1 MLVIELMSIN
11 KDITESIG
19 RTPYSAVKGAVVGES
34 TTSQITVKS
43 KAPFDRG
50 EYVIIGEGDEA
61 ILGWVEESIS
71 RNDLVEHVVD
81 VDSELSQIALAD
93 LNDGEYTEFY
103 AKVRLL
109 SLLKSIIKEGKVV
122 PPRRAPLPGTTVKKA
137 DDNTLKQIFTKDGD
151 KEYIRIGVLSA
162 HPQVP
167 FYVNVN
173 KMVSRHLA
181 IVAITGAGKS
191 NTVSVITER
200 LVKEKRGTVVIF
212 DMHGEYKDALESKY
226 VNNIEP
232 KLDPTKLDVDA
243 YVKLLNLKNAAKQEL
258 FLRNMLKI
266 WRVLREANF
275 YKRSEDFFDA
285 LTDMIMEMMKNKKLP
300 IIRNEYIV
308 IEMLKEYLMTQKVL
322 PKDQPLRLILNI
334 ASLSTRNKFR
344 ICMSNPRACER
355 AINVLEL
362 TESDKNSSLPSL
374 LVKLED
380 ARVRYDDIFEFN
392 VLDIDQRLERGK
404 LNVIDMSHLD
414 EDMADIVASI
424 YLRKMLIARKN
435 AVHEREGSKLNFPVF
450 VVLEEAHILAPQN
463 RNTLTKYWVSRI
475 TREGRKFGLGLA
487 MISQRPKGL
496 DQDALSQANNLI
508 VLRLVEPTDQRHV
521 QESSESLSEEL
532 VKQLPS
538 LATGE
543 AIVLGPMAP
552 LPAIVKIDKASKTKV
567 GSDLDIVD
575 LWMNEKDIAGL
586 GTNEEERFGDEWEQ

>member
-1 MLVIELMSIN
+1 MLMLVIRLMSIN
-11 KDITESIG
+11 KDLAETFEAA
-19 RTPYSAVKGAVVGES
+19 PFGAVVGES
-34 TTSQITVKS
+34 TTSQVTVKS

-50 EYVIIGEGDEA
+50 EYVIIGDGDDA

-71 RNDLVEHVVD
+71 KNELVEHVVD

-109 SLLKSIIKEGKVV
+109 STLKSIIQENKVT
-122 PPRRAPLPGTTVKKA
+122 PPRRAPLPGTLVRRADSDILKK
-137 DDNTLKQIFTKDGD
+137 IFTKNGSKD
-151 KEYIRIGVLSA
+151 YIRIGVLSA
-162 HPQVP
+162 HPDVP

-191 NTVSVITER
+191 NTVSVISER

-212 DMHGEYKDALESKY
+212 DMHGEYMDALESEY
-226 VNNIEP
+226 VNIIEP
-232 KLDPTKLDVDA
+232 TLDPTKLDVDA
-243 YVKLLNLKNAAKQEL
+243 YVKLLNLKGAAKQEL
-258 FLRNMLKI
+258 FLRNMLKL
-266 WRVLREANF
+266 WKVLREAGF
-275 YKRSEDFFDA
+275 YTRNEDFFDA
-285 LTDMIMEMMKNKKLP
+285 LTDMIMEMMKSKKLP
-300 IIRNEYIV
+300 IVRDEYV
-308 IEMLKEYLMTQKVL
+308 ITEILKEYLASQKVV
-322 PKDQPLRLILNI
+322 PKGQPLRLILNV
-334 ASLSTRNKFR
+334 ATTSTKNKFNVCIKAPDR
-344 ICMSNPRACER
+344 CER

-380 ARVRYDDIFEFN
+380 ARVRYKEIFRFN
-392 VLDIDQRLERGK
+392 EPDIDQKIEKGK

-435 AVHEREGSKLNFPVF
+435 AVHEREGPKLEFPVF
-450 VVLEEAHILAPQN
+450 VILEEAHILAPQN

-521 QESSESLSEEL
+521 QESSEALSEEL

-552 LPAIVKIDKASKTKV
+552 LPAIVKIDKASKSRV
-567 GSDLDIVD
+567 GSDLDIVG
-575 LWMNEKDIAGL
+575 LWMK
-586 GTNEEERFGDEWEQ
+586 EEEGLEDEWL